1 MRPGEI
7 AHAVSRGVFYLAI
20 EKVVALLSGTLY
32 FALLL
37 RWMGPTKYGIITLA
51 LAFAGLATLA
61 NGNFEVFLERYAAEY
76 LAHAKFATLRRAHW
90 IALGVKL
97 GLGVVAAVVLA
108 AMAPWLAHQFSMPE
122 LAVLLPVLTAL
133 VITDGFATTAR
144 ATLFG
149 LQRFRWVS
157 ALSVLFH
164 VAKTAMVGWLW
175 WSHGGLY
182 DLAVGLAVLSLI
194 QGGLMAVVP
203 LIMLRGGRDMT
214 GAPPPPTELF
224 RSMVRYCL
232 PLLGARAAFT
242 SGQNL
247 GKVVLGKLLDAE
259 HLGYFSYAFQT
270 VERFVELFS
279 VLSTSLLP
287 SLTHLVARRER
298 ERLVNVFDQ
307 AFRLVQVAAML
318 VSVGVVVFAT
328 EITQLVA
335 SRMFLPAVPVLRI
348 LALVPLVRT
357 AQQPLTSLFQAMRQ
371 PATVLRLAILKFVV
385 EVVAVFALV
394 PALGVPGA
402 GWANL
407 AGALAAFAGS
417 LVAGDRLLPEGTG
430 ERVRAV
436 VPSLV
441 LAAVLV
447 LAGLALERILPPLPG
462 VIARAMLF
470 PVALIAILRLGLVRP
485 YDFEKL
491 ASLPLS
497 VEWLRR
503 LRTSTLTA
511 VTRLARAL
519 EPGGKVA

>member
-1 MRPGEI
+1 MKPGEI
-7 AHAVSRGVFYLAI
+7 ARAVSRGVFYLAI

-61 NGNFEVFLERYAAEY
+61 AGNFEVFLERYAAEY
-76 LAHAKFATLRRAHW
+76 LAHGRFATLRRAHL
-90 IALGVKL
+90 IALSVKLALGV
-97 GLGVVAAVVLA
+97 LA
-108 AMAPWLAHQFSMPE
+108 AILLAALAPWLAHQFSMPE

-157 ALSVLFH
+157 ALAVLFH
-164 VAKTAMVGWLW
+164 VAKTAMVGLLW
-175 WSHGGLY
+175 WSHKGLY
-182 DLAVGLAVLSLI
+182 ELAAGLAVLSLA
-194 QGGLMAVVP
+194 QGALMAVVP
-203 LIMLRGGRDMT
+203 LVMLRGGRDLA
-214 GAPPPPTELF
+214 GAPTPPLELL

-287 SLTHLVARRER
+287 SLTHLVARHER
-298 ERLVNVFDQ
+298 ERLCHVFDQ
-307 AFRLVQVAAML
+307 AFRLVQVTAML
-318 VSVGVVVFAT
+318 VSVGLVVFAT

-335 SRMFLPAVPVLRI
+335 SAMFLPAVPVLRI

-357 AQQPLTSLFQAMRQ
+357 AQQPFTSLFQAMRQ
-371 PATVLRLAILKFVV
+371 PATVLRLALLKFVV
-385 EVVAVFALV
+385 EVVGVVVMV
-394 PALGVPGA
+394 PAMGVPGA

-407 AGALAAFAGS
+407 AGALAAFAGA

-430 ERVRAV
+430 ERLRAV
-436 VPSLV
+436 VPSLT
-441 LAAVLV
+441 LAAVL
-447 LAGLALERILPPLPG
+447 LAGGLAFERFLPPVPG
-462 VIARAMLF
+462 LIARAMLF
-470 PVALIAILRLGLVRP
+470 PIALVAILRLRLVTP

-497 VEWLRR
+497 WEWLRKV
-503 LRTSTLTA
+503 RTSALGA
-511 VTRLARAL
+511 FTRLARAL
-519 EPGGKVA
+519 EPGGVA

>member
-1 MRPGEI
+1 MKPGEI

-20 EKVVALLSGTLY
+20 EKVVALVSGTLY

-61 NGNFEVFLERYAAEY
+61 NGNLEVFLERYAAEY
-76 LAHAKFATLRRAHW
+76 LAHGRFATLRRAHL
-90 IALGVKL
+90 IALVIKL
-97 GLGVVAAVVLA
+97 VLGVLA
-108 AMAPWLAHQFSMPE
+108 ALTLALLAPWLAHQFAMPE
-122 LAVLLPVLTAL
+122 LAVLLPILTAL

-157 ALSVLFH
+157 ALAVLFH
-164 VAKTAMVGWLW
+164 IGKTAMVGWLW
-175 WSHGGLY
+175 WSHRGLVE
-182 DLAVGLAVLSLI
+182 LATGLAILSLA
-194 QGGLMAVVP
+194 QGALMAVVP
-203 LIMLRGGRDMT
+203 LVMLRGGRDQA
-214 GAPPPPTELF
+214 GPPMPMGELL

-247 GKVVLGKLLDAE
+247 GKVVLGKLLSAE

-298 ERLVNVFDQ
+298 ERLCKVFDQ

-318 VSVGVVVFAT
+318 VSVGLVVFAA

-335 SRMFLPAVPVLRI
+335 SRMFLPAVPVLQI

-357 AQQPLTSLFQAMRQ
+357 AQQPFTSLFQAMRR
-371 PATVLRLAILKFVV
+371 PATVLRLALLKFVV
-385 EVVAVFALV
+385 EVVAVVLLV

-407 AGALAAFAGS
+407 AGALAAFAGA
-417 LVAGDRLLPEGTG
+417 LTAGNRLLPEGNS
-430 ERVRAV
+430 ERLRAV
-436 VPSLV
+436 VPSLG

-447 LAGLALERILPPLPG
+447 AAGLAFERILPPIPG
-462 VIARAMLF
+462 FAARVLLF
-470 PVALIAILRLGLVRP
+470 PIALVATLRLRLVTP

-503 LRTSTLTA
+503 ARASTLGA

-519 EPGGKVA
+519 EPGRAT

>member
-1 MRPGEI
+1 VKPGEI

-61 NGNFEVFLERYAAEY
+61 AGNFEVYLERYAAEY
-76 LAHAKFATLRRAHW
+76 LAHGRFATLRRAHL
-90 IALGVKL
+90 IALTVKLALGVF
-97 GLGVVAAVVLA
+97 AALLLA
-108 AMAPWLAHQFSMPE
+108 ALAPWLAHQFAMPE

-164 VAKTAMVGWLW
+164 VAKTAMVGILW
-175 WSHGGLY
+175 WSHRGLLE
-182 DLAVGLAVLSLI
+182 LATGLAVLSLA
-194 QGGLMAVVP
+194 QGALMALVP
-203 LIMLRGGRDMT
+203 LAMLRGGRDLDGHPT
-214 GAPPPPTELF
+214 PPGELM

-247 GKVVLGKLLDAE
+247 GKVVLGKLLSAE

-298 ERLVNVFDQ
+298 ERLVHVFDQ
-307 AFRLVQVAAML
+307 AFRLVQVAALL
-318 VSVGVVVFAT
+318 VSLGLVVFASEVT
-328 EITQLVA
+328 VLVA
-335 SRMFLPAVPVLRI
+335 SSMFLPAVPVLRI

-357 AQQPLTSLFQAMRQ
+357 AHQPFTSLFQAMRQ
-371 PATVLRLAILKFVV
+371 PATVLRLALLKFVT
-385 EVVAVFALV
+385 EVIAVLVLV

-407 AGALAAFAGS
+407 AGALVAFAGA
-417 LVAGDRLLPEGTG
+417 LAAGDRLLPEGTA
-430 ERVRAV
+430 ERLRAV
-436 VPSLV
+436 LPSLA
-441 LAAVLV
+441 LASVLV
-447 LAGLALERILPPLPG
+447 VAGLALERLLPPVPG
-462 VIARAMLF
+462 VIARVLLF
-470 PVALIAILRLGLVRP
+470 PIALIAILRLGLVRP

-491 ASLPLS
+491 AALPLS

-503 LRTSTLTA
+503 LRASTLAA

-519 EPGGKVA
+519 EPGGVA